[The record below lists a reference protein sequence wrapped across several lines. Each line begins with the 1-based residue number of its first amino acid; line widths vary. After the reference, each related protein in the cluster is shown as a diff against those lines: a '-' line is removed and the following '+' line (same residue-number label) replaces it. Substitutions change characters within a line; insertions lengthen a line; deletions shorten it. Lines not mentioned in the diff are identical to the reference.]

1 MKKNMHDFY
10 CYPDTNVLI
19 NKFNIR
25 DDEKLDEVERNITA
39 VKLSM
44 PNEIEKIF
52 ENGFDYDSL
61 KNLHKFIF
69 GDIYAWAGQEREIEV
84 IKHEKVLGG
93 LSVTYSYPTEIKK
106 DVNNCIKK
114 LQKTDWQNL
123 NLNEKSEQFA
133 KNIAELWQAHP
144 FREGNT
150 HTVIAFAC
158 EFANKNGF
166 PMERELLSEHAGYTR
181 DALVL
186 ASIGKYSEYEHLTK
200 IFADSME
207 RGKNAQLR
215 DYSEQQ
221 GKNLSKETVTIP
233 KKEYDTL
240 IESYNTAIETA
251 AKRSK
256 VISTTNLV
264 LKEHPELAKAF
275 VAAKAETLQR
285 KAEQEKEKGGLNDN
299 KSENKISEH
308 KKKSSKPKL

>member
-1 MKKNMHDFY
+1 MHDFY

-84 IKHEKVLGG
+84 IKHERVLGG

-114 LQKTDWQNL
+114 LQKTDWQKL

-150 HTVIAFAC
+150 RTVITFAC

-285 KAEQEKEKGGLNDN
+285 KAEQEKEKGGLNDK